1 MKDRSLAAIVLAAG
15 QGKRMGAPVPK
26 VLIEAC
32 GKTLVE
38 HVLAALEPLGASPVV
53 VVHGHGGH
61 LVKEALDGRGLRFA
75 HQPEQRGTGHATQ
88 CGLAALDEDPGGDVL
103 VVCGDTPLLTTE
115 ALCGLVKEHGTRRR
129 ALTVLSAELPDP
141 GQLGRILRDPA
152 TGRLCAIREA
162 ADASAEEMAV
172 QEINTGVMTIALEH
186 LPGALARLTADNVQ
200 GEFYLTDLPG
210 LLLADG
216 LEVGVFRTDDAGAAL
231 GVNNPGELAEA
242 ERLMRSRALERFLAA
257 GVEFEDPGS
266 VLIDAGVGI
275 GSGTRIG
282 AGVRIGADARIGL
295 EGEGRVVI
303 GAGAILGAGVVI
315 ESPATVGARA
325 LVESGTVLVRGSAVP
340 PGDDSRA

>member
-15 QGKRMGAPVPK
+15 QGKRMGALVPK

-53 VVHGHGGH
+53 VVYGHGGD
-61 LVKEALDGRGLRFA
+61 LVKEALDHRGLRFA

-88 CGLAALDEDPGGDVL
+88 CGLSALEEDPKGDVL

-115 ALCGLVKEHGTRRR
+115 ALAGLVEEHCAKGR

-152 TGRLCAIREA
+152 TGRLRAIREA
-162 ADASAEEMAV
+162 ADADAEEMAIR
-172 QEINTGVMTIALEH
+172 EINTGVMTIALEH
-186 LPGALARLTADNVQ
+186 LGGALARLTADNVQ
-200 GEFYLTDLPG
+200 SEFYLTDLPG

-216 LEVGVFRTDDAGAAL
+216 LEVGAFMTADTGAAL
-231 GVNNPGELAEA
+231 GVNNPDELTSA
-242 ERLMRSRALERFLAA
+242 ERLMRERALERFIAA

-266 VLIDAGVGI
+266 VLIDAGVAI
-275 GSGTRIG
+275 GAGTRIG

-295 EGEGRVVI
+295 EGEGRVMI
-303 GAGAILGAGVVI
+303 GADAVLGAGVVI

-325 LVESGTVLVRGSAVP
+325 LVESGTVLVRGSEVP
-340 PGDDSRA
+340 PGDDSHA